1 MVYDD
6 NCKELDIKK
15 SLESIF
21 HTLKQIKMTN
31 AELLELLVADKAQ
44 VEKIIAEIQALKDL
58 VAASANVPQDVVD
71 AVNALGTTL
80 QSADDLNPDA

>member
-1 MVYDD
+1 MRLDIYHHMVYDD
-6 NCKELDIKK
+6 NCRELDIKK

-44 VEKIIAEIQALKDL
+44 VEKIIAEIQ
-58 VAASANVPQDVVD
+58 
-71 AVNALGTTL
+71 GTERFSCCFSQRTTRRC
-80 QSADDLNPDA
+80 